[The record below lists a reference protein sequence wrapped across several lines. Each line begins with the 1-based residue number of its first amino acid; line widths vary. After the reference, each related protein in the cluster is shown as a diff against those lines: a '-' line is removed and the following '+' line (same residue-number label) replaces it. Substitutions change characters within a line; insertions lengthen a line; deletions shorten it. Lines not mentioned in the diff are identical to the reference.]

1 MKYCVCTGY
10 LLITR
15 LVLFRRIIGF
25 ASCLYCPFYIKVYF
39 SLSSSML
46 YWGWSDRC
54 WWTKLSPRASPQPWQ
69 QPYQGW
75 YQIWFYSWFA
85 RCRSFKGIC
94 HFWEFSF
101 YSKKG
106 SLVMNITVFLLN
118 KFIFILNF
126 SFLMSSNLSL
136 FPQTW
141 GLSTENNLI
150 LDI

>member
-1 MKYCVCTGY
+1 MSISLY
-10 LLITR
+10 LHRCFIEDEATDVDGPSCPLGLHLNLGSNLTKVGTKFDFIR
-15 LVLFRRIIGF
+15 GLPDAGPLKGF
-25 ASCLYCPFYIKVYF
+25 A
-39 SLSSSML
+39 
-46 YWGWSDRC
+46 
-54 WWTKLSPRASPQPWQ
+54 T
-69 QPYQGW
+69 
-75 YQIWFYSWFA
+75 
-85 RCRSFKGIC
+85 
-94 HFWEFSF
+94 FWEFSF

-106 SLVMNITVFLLN
+106 SLIMNITVFLLN